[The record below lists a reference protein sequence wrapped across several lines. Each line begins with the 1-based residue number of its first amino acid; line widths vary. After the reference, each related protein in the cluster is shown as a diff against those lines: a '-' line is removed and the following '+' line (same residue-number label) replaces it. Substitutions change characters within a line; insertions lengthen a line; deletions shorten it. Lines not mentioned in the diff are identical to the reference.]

1 MIQKLINHLLDSIDV
16 NPIDLTLTISES
28 IPSFPGSPK
37 PQFIHWSNL
46 KENGYNLELLFLSS
60 HTGTHLDAPYHFAKN
75 GVKIDQIPLDRL
87 LGKAILIKL
96 QKTKNTAI
104 TKSDIILFE
113 KNNYKIPNHSSIFFY
128 FLWQKNLKNNN
139 YFTENPGLDISS
151 AKYLTSKK
159 VNLIGIDS
167 PSIDLGQNTSFNV
180 HNILSKN
187 NILIVENLTNL
198 NKIITK
204 EFNFIILPLKLKG
217 ATGSPV
223 RAIAS

>member
-1 MIQKLINHLLDSIDV
+1 MIQKLINHLLDPIDV
-16 NPIDLTLTISES
+16 KPIDLTLTISET

-46 KENGYNLELLFLSS
+46 KDDGYNLELLFLSS

-75 GVKIDQIPLDRL
+75 GVKINQIPLDRL

-96 QKTKNTAI
+96 QKTKNTPI
-104 TKSDIILFE
+104 TKSDILLFE
-113 KNNYKIPNHSSIFFY
+113 KNNYKIPTFSSIFFY
-128 FLWQKNLKNNN
+128 TGWQKNLKNNN
-139 YFTENPGLDISS
+139 YFTENPGLNLAA

-167 PSIDLGQNTSFNV
+167 PSIDLGKDSSFSV

-187 NILIVENLTNL
+187 NILIVENLANL
-198 NKIITK
+198 NKITTK
-204 EFNFIILPLKLKG
+204 EFNFTILPLKLKD

-223 RAIAS
+223 RAIAL